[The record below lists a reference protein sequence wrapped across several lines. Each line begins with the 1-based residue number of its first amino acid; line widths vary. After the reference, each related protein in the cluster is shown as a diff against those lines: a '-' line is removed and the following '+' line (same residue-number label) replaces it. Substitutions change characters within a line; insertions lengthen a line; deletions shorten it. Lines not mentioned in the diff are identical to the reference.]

1 MHLPALFSYL
11 QGLRENN
18 NKAWFVMNKP
28 AYDILRP
35 EFIALVGE
43 VVAGLVRHD
52 PTIAGVDPKKALF
65 RIHRDIR
72 FSNDKTPY
80 KTRFSASI
88 AGPAA
93 KHSGPMYYL
102 SIDADGIL
110 HVGAGCWSPAPD
122 VLARLRRYVVD
133 DPERLAKALNR
144 RKLRATFGGLSAEDK
159 LARLPKGYD
168 PKAPGVERWGD
179 HVRHKSF
186 VVSTDRDLLAP
197 SEAATVDALG
207 PAIAATMAAATP
219 LNDWIREALSRP

>member
-1 MHLPALFSYL
+1 MHLPALYSYL

-35 EFIALVGE
+35 EFVALVGE
-43 VVAGLVRHD
+43 VVAGLARKD

-88 AGPAA
+88 AAPAA

-102 SIDADGIL
+102 SIDADGVL
-110 HVGAGCWSPAPD
+110 HLGAGVWMPAPD
-122 VLARLRRYVVD
+122 VLARLRRSVVD
-133 DPERLAKALNR
+133 APERLAKVLAN
-144 RKLRATFGGLSAEDK
+144 RKLKSTYGGLSDEDK

-168 PKAPGVERWGD
+168 PKAPGVERYAD
-179 HVRHKSF
+179 FVRNKSF
-186 VVSTDRDLLAP
+186 VVTTDRDLTSPA
-197 SEAATVDALG
+197 EAATVAALG
-207 PAIAATMAAATP
+207 STIAATLAAATP
-219 LNDWIREALSRP
+219 LNAWIREALSA